1 MAGLVPQNIAQR
13 DASARAEGILDLVLE
28 ETSEVTQLER
38 ANESA
43 VAAEL
48 RKQRI
53 LAAES
58 KRVKSRVLF
67 VTSNRGVLSNDDI
80 AQRNI
85 LDLQD
90 VFDEIHV
97 LVIGKSGTSSQ
108 ETVRLAPRVF
118 AHSFSSYFF
127 WYIPFAAVRIAKEE
141 LQFGDGF
148 RADLIVALE
157 PFEAAAA
164 AYAIAEHFE
173 RPWQVHVRDDSFLNE
188 KKFLAAD
195 KYNARRL
202 RFMRRTL
209 RRAKSVRVSTD
220 LLKNVLQKRF
230 KRIADIALLPRFF
243 HTEQLL
249 ALPVKPET
257 DVFPQFSFTIM
268 FIGELNTESTL
279 FRTLDATRVVLQT
292 PSIGLVVIGDGPQKP
307 LFKARAGILGIE
319 RQVLFLGG
327 IADYIAQLRSADV
340 LLVTDTNTASDD
352 LVIKAAA
359 LGVPLIM
366 ARTPLRQ
373 DLFQD
378 GVHAYVCE
386 ADNTLEYLT
395 KLRNFLNTN
404 ALRTQFSVNGREVIR
419 TRIEEDPQLYRIAYR
434 DSIEQVLYAVVAQ
447 DKVAAETSEKQAV
460 LAAPAATSVMVDGLE
475 MKVPEGMRE

>member
-1 MAGLVPQNIAQR
+1 MAGPVPQNVAER
-13 DASARAEGILDLVLE
+13 DASTRAEGILDLVLE
-28 ETSEVTQLER
+28 ETSELTQSER
-38 ANESA
+38 ANEAA

-58 KRVKSRVLF
+58 NRVKSRVLF
-67 VTSNRGVLSNDDI
+67 ITNNRDVLSSDDI
-80 AQRNI
+80 AQRTI

-97 LVIGKSGTSSQ
+97 MVIGKPGKSSQ
-108 ETVRLAPRVF
+108 ESIRLAPRVF
-118 AHSFSSYFF
+118 AYSFSTYFF
-127 WYIPFAAVRIAKEE
+127 WYIPFAAVSIAKEE

-164 AYAIAEHFE
+164 AAAIANHFE

-188 KKFLAAD
+188 KKFIAAD
-195 KYNARRL
+195 RHNARRL
-202 RFMRRTL
+202 RAMRRTL

-230 KRIADIALLPRFF
+230 RRITDIALLPRFF

-249 ALPVKPET
+249 ALPAKPET
-257 DVFPQFSFTIM
+257 DLFPQFSFTIM

-279 FRTLDATRVVLQT
+279 FRALDATRVVLQT
-292 PSIGLVVIGDGPQKP
+292 PSIGLVVIGDGPQKVQ
-307 LFKARAGILGIE
+307 FKTRAGILGIE

-327 IADYIAQLRSADV
+327 IADYISQLRSADV
-340 LLVTDTNTASDD
+340 LLVTDTTTASDD

-366 ARTPLRQ
+366 ARTPLRE
-373 DLFQD
+373 DLFKD
-378 GVHAYVCE
+378 GVHAYVCDPE
-386 ADNTLEYLT
+386 NTLEYLT

-404 ALRTQFSVNGREVIR
+404 ALRTQFAVNGREVIR

-434 DSIEQVLYAVVAQ
+434 DSIEQLLYALVAEERAVVKAS
-447 DKVAAETSEKQAV
+447 AEQAV
-460 LAAPAATSVMVDGLE
+460 SASSATVPVIVDGLE
-475 MKVPEGMRE
+475 MKVPESMRE

>member
-1 MAGLVPQNIAQR
+1 MAGVVPQNIAER

-38 ANESA
+38 ENEAA

-58 KRVKSRVLF
+58 NRAKSRVLF
-67 VTSNRGVLSNDDI
+67 VTNNRSVLSNDDI
-80 AQRNI
+80 AQRTI

-97 LVIGKSGTSSQ
+97 LVIDKPGKSSQ
-108 ETVRLAPRVF
+108 ETIRLAPRVF
-118 AHSFSSYFF
+118 AYSFSTYFF
-127 WYIPFAAVRIAKEE
+127 WYIPFAAVHLAKEE

-157 PFEAAAA
+157 PFEAAAVA
-164 AYAIAEHFE
+164 SALANHFE
-173 RPWQVHVRDDSFLNE
+173 RPWQVHVRDDGFLNE

-195 KYNARRL
+195 AYNARRL
-202 RFMRRTL
+202 RFMRRAL
-209 RRAKSVRVSTD
+209 RRAKSARVSTD
-220 LLKNVLQKRF
+220 ALKAAMQKRF
-230 KRIADIALLPRFF
+230 KKISDIALLPRFF

-249 ALPVKPET
+249 ALPAKPET
-257 DVFPQFSFTIM
+257 DVFPQFSFTVM

-279 FRTLDATRVVLQT
+279 FRALDATRVVLQT
-292 PSIGLVVIGDGPQKP
+292 PSIGLVVIGDGPQKVQ
-307 LFKARAGILGIE
+307 FKTRAGILGIE

-327 IADYIAQLRSADV
+327 IADYIPQLRSADV
-340 LLVTDTNTASDD
+340 LLVTDTTTASDD

-366 ARTPLRQ
+366 ARTPLRE

-386 ADNTLEYLT
+386 AENTLEYLT

-404 ALRTQFSVNGREVIR
+404 ALRTQFAVNGREVIR

-434 DSIEQVLYAVVAQ
+434 DSIEQLLYAV
-447 DKVAAETSEKQAV
+447 AAEDKLT
-460 LAAPAATSVMVDGLE
+460 AAAAEAQIAPPPEATSMVVDGLE
-475 MKVPEGMRE
+475 MKVPESMRG